1 LRGPFLAGTGRYA
14 AREDRL
20 TQSFEEAVRRIAGS
34 PQPAWLW
41 DVARRRIAFANEPAV
56 AFWQAGSLAEL
67 IDRRFATDGSAE
79 GTAEPARLRDGRP
92 GLVVIAAPKEETAAA
107 DDLFAAA
114 PTPLAVFDAQ
124 GRRLVANAEAREL
137 LMPGELG
144 AVLSSPYA
152 ASDLLAAV
160 AAEGLVS
167 RTLAVATRFG
177 MRRCQVVAK
186 RSGEGAAARFIFAFD
201 DVEDRLALSETGA
214 APTSA
219 HIPLAASPPAEPQ
232 PAMPVRLDA
241 TAALEDIVAA
251 LPDAALA
258 ADAAG
263 RVVAINARAS
273 HLLGES
279 AKGEPLLNM
288 LPPVLKGEAAAYIA
302 SQGARWLE
310 RSLEEGREIEVQR
323 GGETVPTNVTFA
335 RVATGE
341 IIVQFRDLT
350 AAYKARAALVEAVEK
365 AETASRLKSEYVAGL
380 SHELRTPLNA
390 IIGFAEV
397 MEKQRMGPLENPKY
411 LGYARDIRESG
422 EFLLSLI
429 NDLLDLSKA
438 ESGRIELDPDAVE
451 IKPIV
456 MSVMSLLTPQA
467 ERYGVS
473 LRAALGREVPPVV
486 ADARSLKQI
495 LLNLAGNAIKFN
507 RSGGEVEIAAR
518 LDPAGAVSISVTD
531 DGPGMD
537 ADDMKRAM
545 EPYQRGKTGKGREGT
560 GLGLPLARAL
570 IEANKAQ
577 FAVESAPGKGTTMR
591 ITFPSTLVL
600 AE

>member
-1 LRGPFLAGTGRYA
+1 M
-14 AREDRL
+14 
-20 TQSFEEAVRRIAGS
+20 TQSFEEAVRQISGS
-34 PQPAWLW
+34 PKAAWLW
-41 DVARRRIAFANEPAV
+41 DVARRRIAFANDAAV
-56 AFWQAGSLAEL
+56 SFWDAGSLAEL
-67 IDRRFATDGSAE
+67 IDRRFADDASAR
-79 GTAEPARLRDGRP
+79 GDAEPARLRDGRP
-92 GLVVIAAPKEETAAA
+92 GLVVTAAPEAESGEA

-124 GRRLVANAEAREL
+124 GRRLIANDEAREL

-144 AVLSSPYA
+144 IVLSSPYA

-160 AAEGLVS
+160 AADGLVS
-167 RTLAVATRFG
+167 RILPVATRFG
-177 MRRCQVVAK
+177 LRRCQIVAK
-186 RSGEGAAARFIFAFD
+186 RSGEGATARLIFAFD
-201 DVEDRLALSETGA
+201 DIEDRLALTGVPA
-214 APTSA
+214 ERVPMA
-219 HIPLAASPPAEPQ
+219 PPAPMEP
-232 PAMPVRLDA
+232 APVAAVRYDP
-241 TAALEDIVAA
+241 TAALEDIIAA

-302 SQGARWLE
+302 AQGARWLE

-323 GGETVPTNVTFA
+323 GGETVPANVTFA

-350 AAYKARAALVEAVEK
+350 ATYKARAALIEAVEK

-507 RSGGEVEIAAR
+507 RSGGEVEIAAS